1 MSDGGAG
8 AAERK
13 ALVRDGYDEIAE
25 AYASWEEAGGV
36 KERYLARL
44 AELVPEGGRVLDLG
58 CGTGERVTR
67 HLLERYQV
75 VGVDISPH
83 SIEVARREVPGADYR
98 CGDMAELD
106 LEPESFDGVVAFFS
120 IIHVPRE
127 EQPEVLASIL
137 RWLNPGGHAIVT
149 LGAADGEGTGDFL
162 GAEMFWSSW
171 SREQNLASL
180 TEAGFEVVSAEDVA
194 EEEHGEPVTFLW
206 AVLRR
211 P

>member
-1 MSDGGAG
+1 MTDGAG
-8 AAERK
+8 AQDRK
-13 ALVRDGYDEIAE
+13 ALVRDGYDRIAE

-36 KERYLARL
+36 KERHLARL
-44 AELVPEGGRVLDLG
+44 AELVPDGGRVLDLG
-58 CGTGERVTR
+58 CGTGQLVTR
-67 HLLERYQV
+67 HLVERYEV

-83 SIEVARREVPGADYR
+83 SIEVAKREVPGAEYR

-106 LEPESFDGVVAFFS
+106 LEPESFDAVVAFFS

-127 EQPEVLASIL
+127 EQGGVLAAIH
-137 RWLNPGGHAIVT
+137 RWLRPGGHAIVT

-162 GAEMFWSSW
+162 GAEMYWSSW
-171 SREQNLASL
+171 SREQNLAL
-180 TEAGFEVVSAEDVA
+180 LVDAGFEVLSAEDVA